1 MMQEIDLRS
10 DTVTFPTP
18 AMREAMYTAELG
30 DDVYGEDPTVNKLE
44 AMCAER
50 FGKEAALL
58 VVSGTMGNLVSL
70 LAHCARGDEI
80 ILGDKAH
87 TFLYEAGGVSAL
99 GGIHTYTVPNLP
111 DGMLDPDDVEGAI
124 RPEGNPHFPHT
135 RVICLENTH
144 NRCGGRVLTPSQMA
158 TIREIAERHDLAMH
172 LDGARIFNAAVALD
186 IEAKEI
192 AAQTDSLQVCF
203 SKGLSAPVGSIICGS
218 ADFIAEAHR
227 MRKIVGGGMRQAGVI
242 AAAAIVALEEM
253 VDRLV
258 KDHENARVLAE
269 GLANIDG
276 FSVDLA
282 SVETNLVYFEL
293 EDTMIDTQAVVETFG
308 DKGVKLNALGPHEFR
323 AVTHYGIVREDINR
337 ALVVAAEVMQEVA

>member
-1 MMQEIDLRS
+1 MQEIDLRS
-10 DTVTFPTP
+10 DTVTLPTP
-18 AMREAMYTAELG
+18 AMREAMYKAELG
-30 DDVYGEDPTVNKLE
+30 DDVYGEDSTVNGLE
-44 AMCAER
+44 EMAAER

-70 LAHCARGDEI
+70 LAHCGRGDEI

-111 DGMLDPDDVEGAI
+111 NGMLDPDDVEGAI
-124 RPEGNPHFPHT
+124 RAEGNPHFP
-135 RVICLENTH
+135 RSRAICLENTH
-144 NRCGGRVLTPSQMA
+144 NRCGGRALSPAQMS
-158 TIREIAERHDLAMH
+158 TIREIAERHGLVMH

-186 IEAKEI
+186 IDVKEI

-203 SKGLSAPVGSIICGS
+203 SKGLSAPIGSIVCGS

-227 MRKIVGGGMRQAGVI
+227 ARKVLGGGMRQAGII
-242 AAAAIVALEEM
+242 AAAAVVALEEM
-253 VDRLV
+253 VDRLAE
-258 KDHENARVLAE
+258 DHENARVLAE

-276 FSVDLA
+276 FYVNLG

-293 EDTMIDTQAVVETFG
+293 EDPSIETQAVVEAFAAR
-308 DKGVKLNALGPHEFR
+308 GVLLNALGPREFR
-323 AVTHYGIVREDINR
+323 AVTHYGIVREDIDR
-337 ALVVAAEVMQEVA
+337 ALVAAADLMREVA

>member
-1 MMQEIDLRS
+1 MEEIDLRS
-10 DTVTFPTP
+10 DTVTLPTP

-30 DDVYGEDPTVNKLE
+30 DDVYGEDPTVNRLE
-44 AMCAER
+44 EMCAER

-70 LAHCARGDEI
+70 LAHCGRGDEI

-111 DGMLDPDDVEGAI
+111 NGMLDPHDVEKAI
-124 RPEGNPHFPHT
+124 RAEGNPHFPHT

-144 NRCGGRVLTPSQMA
+144 NRCGGRVLSPSQMS
-158 TIREIAERHDLAMH
+158 TIREIAECHNLAMH
-172 LDGARIFNAAVALD
+172 LDGARIFNAAVALG
-186 IEAKEI
+186 IKAKEI

-203 SKGLSAPVGSIICGS
+203 SKGLSAPIGSIICGS

-227 MRKIVGGGMRQAGVI
+227 MRKVVGGGMRQAGVI

-253 VDRLV
+253 VERLAE
-258 KDHENARVLAE
+258 DHENARVLAE

-276 FSVDLA
+276 FYVDLA

-293 EDTMIDTQAVVETFG
+293 EDTTIDAQSVVEAFAG
-308 DKGVKLNALGPHEFR
+308 RGVKLNALGPHEFR
-323 AVTHYGIVREDINR
+323 AVTHYGIVREDIDR
-337 ALVVAAEVMQEVA
+337 ALVAAAEVMQEVA